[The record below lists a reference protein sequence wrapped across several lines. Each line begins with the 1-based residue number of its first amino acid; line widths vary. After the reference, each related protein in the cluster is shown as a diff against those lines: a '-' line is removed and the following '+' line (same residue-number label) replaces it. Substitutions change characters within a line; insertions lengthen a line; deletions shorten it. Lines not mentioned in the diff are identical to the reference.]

1 MRCNLAFMKRYSAIA
16 LLSIFSL
23 FFSACQ
29 FFDLSNTFK
38 LPEYKR
44 TNNVRF
50 TSFSLSNVTLQ
61 ADMYMYNPNPI
72 GILLLESNTEIYLN
86 NLLIGSSSQ
95 SKMVQINKYSEFKIP
110 LVIQVPSSKISL
122 AFLKSMIGSL
132 KSGHV
137 KMRIKGNCKIQK
149 ASIIL
154 NIPIDDTEDIA
165 IDVPKLF

>member
-1 MRCNLAFMKRYSAIA
+1 MKRYYSLFIITVFAT
-16 LLSIFSL
+16 LLS
-23 FFSACQ
+23 ACKY
-29 FFDLSNTFK
+29 FDLSNTFK
-38 LPEYKR
+38 IPEYKR

-72 GILLLESNTEIYLN
+72 GLLLLESNTEIYLN
-86 NLLIGSSSQ
+86 NMLIGSSSQ

-110 LVIQVPSSKISL
+110 LVIQVPSSKLSL
-122 AFLKSMIGSL
+122 AFLKSMIVSL
-132 KSGHV
+132 KTGHV
-137 KMRIKGNCKIQK
+137 KMRVKGNCKIQK